1 MKKIILIGDSICFGY
16 QEYVVNAFKGVADV
30 IYPKVNS
37 AFAENLLR
45 FVNIWKDE
53 CHLPEDADIVHF
65 NVGLWDV
72 LRIYG
77 DDVLT
82 PPEFYEQLL
91 SRIVKR
97 LKILF
102 PKAKLIFATSTA
114 VIEEDYEPP
123 YQRYNRDIIVL
134 NDIAKRVLTPLGVTF
149 DELYA
154 ATAVLPKGDE
164 RRSDM
169 THFSSKA
176 GVKYMGRKVTERL
189 CDALGISVDELNA
202 VNEFAAE
209 ESEQFIRN

>member
-1 MKKIILIGDSICFGY
+1 M
-16 QEYVVNAFKGVADV
+16 
-30 IYPKVNS
+30 
-37 AFAENLLR
+37 
-45 FVNIWKDE
+45 
-53 CHLPEDADIVHF
+53 
-65 NVGLWDV
+65 
-72 LRIYG
+72 
-77 DDVLT
+77 
-82 PPEFYEQLL
+82 
-91 SRIVKR
+91 
-97 LKILF
+97 
-102 PKAKLIFATSTA
+102 
-114 VIEEDYEPP
+114 YEPP

-149 DELYA
+149 DDLYA